1 MFELFIDTH
10 YQELVLVLF
19 KDGKIFDKKI
29 RKDGKHSEYFISLL
43 QELLEQNSVTF
54 DDLSGIIVINGP
66 GSFTGVRIGVVVAK
80 MISYSKNIP
89 LKALSYLQA
98 LDLEYDGE
106 VFVGITDKN
115 GVYVGRFNQD
125 HELIGDY
132 FYLSN
137 KDWESFGESILVDGV
152 LDLNKVYL
160 YMKKQDAIEPH
171 LLKPIYIK
179 KIEVENG

>member
-137 KDWESFGESILVDGV
+137 KDWKNYKESILVDGNI
-152 LDLNKVYL
+152 DLNKVYL
-160 YMKKQDAIEPH
+160 YMKKQDTIEPH

>member
-1 MFELFIDTH
+1 MYELFIDTH

-19 KDGKIFDKKI
+19 KDGRIFDKRMK
-29 RKDGKHSEYFISLL
+29 KDGKHSEYFIPLL
-43 QELLEQNSVTF
+43 QELLEQNSVSF
-54 DDLSGIIVINGP
+54 DDLRGIIVINGP
-66 GSFTGVRIGVVVAK
+66 GSFTGVRLGVVVAK

-98 LDLEYDGE
+98 LDLEYDRE
-106 VFVGITDKN
+106 VLIGITDRN
-115 GVYVGRFNQD
+115 GVYVGRFNQE
-125 HELIGDY
+125 HELMGDY

-137 KDWESFGESILVDGV
+137 KDWENFGESILVDGNI
-152 LDLNKVYL
+152 DLNKVYL
-160 YMKKQDAIEPH
+160 YMKKQDTIEPH

>member
-1 MFELFIDTH
+1 MYELFIDTH

-19 KDGKIFDKKI
+19 KDGRIFDKRMK
-29 RKDGKHSEYFISLL
+29 KDGKHSEYFIPLL

-54 DDLSGIIVINGP
+54 DDLSGVIVINGP

-98 LDLEYDGE
+98 LDLEYDRE
-106 VFVGITDKN
+106 VLIGITDRN

-125 HELIGDY
+125 HELMGDY

-137 KDWESFGESILVDGV
+137 KDWENFGESILVDGNI
-152 LDLNKVYL
+152 DLNKVYL
-160 YMKKQDAIEPH
+160 YMKKQDTIEPH

>member
-29 RKDGKHSEYFISLL
+29 KKDGKHSEYFIPLL
-43 QELLEQNSVTF
+43 QELLEQNSVSF
-54 DDLSGIIVINGP
+54 DDLRGIIVINGP
-66 GSFTGVRIGVVVAK
+66 GSFTGVRLGVVVAK

-98 LDLEYDGE
+98 LDLEYDRE
-106 VFVGITDKN
+106 VLIGITDRN
-115 GVYVGRFNQD
+115 GVYVGRFNQE
-125 HELIGDY
+125 HELMGDY

-137 KDWESFGESILVDGV
+137 KDWENFGESILVDGNI
-152 LDLNKVYL
+152 DLNKVYL
-160 YMKKQDAIEPH
+160 YMKKQDTIEPH